1 MRRDHSTI
9 DELLAVRALHG
20 LDGDDVATLERE
32 LAAHGEC
39 EECRRLEREHAEVA
53 ATLALSLDPRP
64 IDAAIADR
72 IVAGERRGPTPL
84 RGDGAAARPD
94 VRVGRWQAAF
104 GVAAAVALVL
114 AIALAVRPGGEQLL
128 GRTIVGFEGGPG
140 DLAAAFE
147 PGRRGVVL
155 WGTGLPDPGPD
166 RVYELWLIE
175 DGEPVRGACLRP
187 TDGRI
192 AAFVDADVGNAELMA
207 VTVESPACPDEPTA
221 DPVYTAPLA

>member
-72 IVAGERRGPTPL
+72 IVAGGRH
-84 RGDGAAARPD
+84 DA
-94 VRVGRWQAAF
+94 RVGRWQAAF

-192 AAFVDADVGNAELMA
+192 AAFVDADVGGAELMA